1 LNHHVRNAEWWSRV
15 LPNQL
20 HAWLSTGYHRED
32 GSERIQLD
40 NHQVHHPFCIRIID
54 GPCGVFFGWQNAGE
68 SGRVLFIIGTMIEV
82 GFDIYDWLEQFL
94 IAFCHS
100 SFKS

>member
-1 LNHHVRNAEWWSRV
+1 MFEMLSGGAGCSQTNCTLGYPQDTTEKMAVKGFNWTITRCITPFVSASLMVHVV
-15 LPNQL
+15 
-20 HAWLSTGYHRED
+20 
-32 GSERIQLD
+32 
-40 NHQVHHPFCIRIID
+40 F
-54 GPCGVFFGWQNAGE
+54 FFGWQNAGE